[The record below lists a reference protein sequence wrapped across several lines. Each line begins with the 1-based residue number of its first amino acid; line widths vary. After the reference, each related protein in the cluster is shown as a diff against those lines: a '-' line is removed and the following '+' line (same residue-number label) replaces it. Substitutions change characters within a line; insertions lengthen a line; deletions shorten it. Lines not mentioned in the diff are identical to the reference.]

1 MSPEAPG
8 AKNVRQYILQHS
20 PQRVGVTSVGIRTL
34 PSAAKAAAG
43 ASSRTLGLSS
53 NASADSTSAR
63 KTKVVN
69 PPPKSP
75 KQNQQAMAR
84 SQSAESAEAAAWL
97 SVVRDDENM
106 LAGALTRV
114 SVDLADEDGDTLLLC
129 ACRSATLGLCCAAAT
144 PPCP

>member
-1 MSPEAPG
+1 
-8 AKNVRQYILQHS
+8 
-20 PQRVGVTSVGIRTL
+20 
-34 PSAAKAAAG
+34 
-43 ASSRTLGLSS
+43 
-53 NASADSTSAR
+53 
-63 KTKVVN
+63 
-69 PPPKSP
+69 
-75 KQNQQAMAR
+75 MAR